1 MGNTVALWS
10 SIQSFLQ
17 TSELQFCNYLIW
29 RELQNQ
35 SRFLAAFK
43 CHQFANV
50 AIKMLEMLVENY
62 VSLDSNL
69 DCKVSLHSLGSYFI
83 WINIFACVCI
93 DNVKCCKDGHESAPI
108 SSWEWFFSVVLIY
121 NCFLSLLRETVAFR
135 NLLLRKNGKDWKG
148 NYYPPSKKMLGIP
161 NALYKRFF

>member
-1 MGNTVALWS
+1 MFSMLGPFRLFASSKGIYVRNKRLEICCYGSLHIHVRNKYTFFSMGNTVALWS
-10 SIQSFLQ
+10 SIQSFFQ

-43 CHQFANV
+43 YHQFANV

-108 SSWEWFFSVVLIY
+108 SS
-121 NCFLSLLRETVAFR
+121 
-135 NLLLRKNGKDWKG
+135 
-148 NYYPPSKKMLGIP
+148 
-161 NALYKRFF
+161 

>member
-1 MGNTVALWS
+1 MAAYIYMCAINTHFFSMGNTVALWS
-10 SIQSFLQ
+10 SIQSFFQ

-43 CHQFANV
+43 YHQLANV

-83 WINIFACVCI
+83 WINRFAGVCI
-93 DNVKCCKDGHESAPI
+93 DNVKCCKDGHGCAPI
-108 SSWEWFFSVVLIY
+108 SS
-121 NCFLSLLRETVAFR
+121 
-135 NLLLRKNGKDWKG
+135 
-148 NYYPPSKKMLGIP
+148 
-161 NALYKRFF
+161 